1 MKTITVFLA
10 SSNELNND
18 RNSFQALI
26 AKLDDIYEPRGI
38 RIKCRRWE
46 DFPAYCT
53 GERTQDVYNQTVR
66 SCDMCICLFHKE
78 AGQYTLEEFN
88 QALDAYQVSHTR
100 PKTFVYIRAL
110 VEGEVETGELKAFK
124 DELFQSIGHY
134 WCNYACDDAM
144 NLHFVM
150 QLERLMPDMGLAA
163 GDSSQLQVEEGK
175 VTLQGVKIADYTHL
189 PFAAA
194 NHEYSS
200 LKEKYAQ
207 LDKDITQ
214 LRALGIA
221 DTHDLLREKV
231 IDRQKCHEQ
240 IINMEKQLLDMAFL
254 VNKSISSNSPMS
266 ERKRL
271 AIEMFEQGNIKG
283 VINVLNEEDMASE
296 AKQAELEIA
305 RGRQLVES
313 GNELIAKGI
322 QTIQSQVEDYIL
334 RAKALMLD
342 IDNSDRFSFACN
354 AYERAVELTRNH
366 LSQAE
371 LADRLDDYCCF
382 LYENNQFTKCEAYM
396 EVCMSVRADL
406 CREHPETYEPD
417 LADSYNKF
425 GILYSDTQR
434 FQESEEMYKLALDI
448 HERLAKANPQAYETA
463 LADSYNNLGN
473 LYYATQR
480 FHESEAMY
488 KSALAI
494 RERLAKANPQ
504 ASESVLADSYNNL
517 AVLYKDTQRFQ
528 ESEEMQKLALAIY
541 ERLAKANPQ
550 AYEPALAASYNN
562 LAVLYSDTQRF
573 QESEE
578 MYKLALAICERLA
591 KANPQAYEPALARSY
606 NNLAILY
613 SYTQRLQES
622 GSMHKSAL
630 AIYERLAKANPQA
643 YEPALA
649 NSYNNLANL
658 YSDTQRFQESEA
670 IYKSALAI
678 RERLAKVNPQAYEP
692 DLAASY
698 YNLGILYS
706 DTQRLQESEEMYNLA
721 LAIRERLAKANPQAY
736 EPDLAGSYNN
746 LAIVYYGTERIQECE
761 EMFKSA
767 LAIYEHLAEDDP
779 QVYGSDLARTYSNL
793 AIVYNETQRFAES
806 EEMANAAA
814 AIRER
819 LGIE

>member
-10 SSNELNND
+10 SSNELNYD

-53 GERTQDVYNQTVR
+53 GERTQDVYNKTVR
-66 SCDMCICLFHKE
+66 SCDMCICMFHKE
-78 AGQYTLEEFN
+78 AGQYTVEEFE
-88 QALDAYQVSHTR
+88 QALDEYRTNHSH

-110 VEGEVETGELKAFK
+110 VEGEVETDELKAFK
-124 DELFQSIGHY
+124 DELFKSIGHY
-134 WCNYACDDAM
+134 WCNYACDDSM

-150 QLERLMPDMGLAA
+150 QLERLIPDMGLSA
-163 GDSSQLQVEEGK
+163 GDSSQLKVEEGN
-175 VTLQGVKIADYTHL
+175 VTLQGIKIADYTNL

-194 NHEYSS
+194 NPEYCN

-214 LRALGIA
+214 LRALGID

-240 IINMEKQLLDMAFL
+240 IINMEKQLLDMAFQ

-283 VINVLNEEDMASE
+283 VISVLNEEDMASE

-305 RGRQLVES
+305 RGRQLVQS
-313 GNELIAKGI
+313 GNDLIEKGI
-322 QTIQSQVEDYIL
+322 QTIQAQVEEYIL

-342 IDNSDRFSFACN
+342 IDNSDRFSLACN

-371 LADRLDDYCCF
+371 LADRLNDYFCF
-382 LYENNQFTKCEAYM
+382 LYENNQFTKCEAYVK
-396 EVCMSVRADL
+396 ECVSIRADL

-417 LADSYNKF
+417 LAASYNNLAILYSETQRFQESETMYNSALAIYERLAKANLQAYEPDLAASYNNF
-425 GILYSDTQR
+425 GNLYSDTLRFNESEEMYKLALAIRERLAKANPQAYEPDLAISYNNLAALYSDTQR
-434 FQESEEMYKLALDI
+434 FQESEEMYK
-448 HERLAKANPQAYETA
+448 
-463 LADSYNNLGN
+463 S
-473 LYYATQR
+473 
-480 FHESEAMY
+480 
-488 KSALAI
+488 
-494 RERLAKANPQ
+494 
-504 ASESVLADSYNNL
+504 
-517 AVLYKDTQRFQ
+517 
-528 ESEEMQKLALAIY
+528 
-541 ERLAKANPQ
+541 
-550 AYEPALAASYNN
+550 
-562 LAVLYSDTQRF
+562 
-573 QESEE
+573 
-578 MYKLALAICERLA
+578 
-591 KANPQAYEPALARSY
+591 
-606 NNLAILY
+606 
-613 SYTQRLQES
+613 
-622 GSMHKSAL
+622 
-630 AIYERLAKANPQA
+630 
-643 YEPALA
+643 
-649 NSYNNLANL
+649 
-658 YSDTQRFQESEA
+658 
-670 IYKSALAI
+670 
-678 RERLAKVNPQAYEP
+678 
-692 DLAASY
+692 
-698 YNLGILYS
+698 
-706 DTQRLQESEEMYNLA
+706 A

-793 AIVYNETQRFAES
+793 AIVYNEPQRFAES

-814 AIRER
+814 EIRER

>member
-10 SSNELNND
+10 SSNELNYD
-18 RNSFQALI
+18 RNSFHALI

-53 GERTQDVYNQTVR
+53 GERTQDVYNKTVR
-66 SCDMCICLFHKE
+66 SCDMCICMFHKE
-78 AGQYTLEEFN
+78 AGQYTIEEFE
-88 QALDAYQVSHTR
+88 QALDEYRTNHSH

-110 VEGEVETGELKAFK
+110 VEGEVETDELKAFK
-124 DELFQSIGHY
+124 DQLFKSIGHY
-134 WCNYACDDAM
+134 WCNYACDDSM

-150 QLERLMPDMGLAA
+150 QLERLIPDMGLSA
-163 GDSSQLQVEEGK
+163 GDSSQLKVEEGN
-175 VTLQGVKIADYTHL
+175 VTLQGIKIADYTNL

-194 NHEYSS
+194 NPEYCN

-214 LRALGIA
+214 LRALGID

-240 IINMEKQLLDMAFL
+240 IINMEKQLLDMAFQ

-322 QTIQSQVEDYIL
+322 QTIQAQVEDYIL

-371 LADRLDDYCCF
+371 LADRLNDYFCF
-382 LYENNQFTKCEAYM
+382 LHENKQFSKCEAYI
-396 EVCMSVRADL
+396 EECVSIRADL
-406 CREHPETYEPD
+406 CREHPETYEP
-417 LADSYNKF
+417 
-425 GILYSDTQR
+425 
-434 FQESEEMYKLALDI
+434 
-448 HERLAKANPQAYETA
+448 A
-463 LADSYNNLGN
+463 LAG
-473 LYYATQR
+473 
-480 FHESEAMY
+480 
-488 KSALAI
+488 
-494 RERLAKANPQ
+494 
-504 ASESVLADSYNNL
+504 SYNNL
-517 AVLYKDTQRFQ
+517 AVLYCHTQRFR
-528 ESEEMQKLALAIY
+528 ESEA
-541 ERLAKANPQ
+541 
-550 AYEPALAASYNN
+550 
-562 LAVLYSDTQRF
+562 
-573 QESEE
+573 
-578 MYKLALAICERLA
+578 
-591 KANPQAYEPALARSY
+591 
-606 NNLAILY
+606 
-613 SYTQRLQES
+613 
-622 GSMHKSAL
+622 MHKS
-630 AIYERLAKANPQA
+630 
-643 YEPALA
+643 
-649 NSYNNLANL
+649 
-658 YSDTQRFQESEA
+658 
-670 IYKSALAI
+670 
-678 RERLAKVNPQAYEP
+678 
-692 DLAASY
+692 
-698 YNLGILYS
+698 
-706 DTQRLQESEEMYNLA
+706 A

-736 EPDLAGSYNN
+736 EPALAGSYYNLGILYSDTQRFQESEETYKSALAICERLAKANPQSYEPDLAASYNN
-746 LAIVYYGTERIQECE
+746 LAIVYYCTERIQECE
-761 EMFKSA
+761 ELFKA
-767 LAIYEHLAEDDP
+767 TIAIREHLAEGAP
-779 QVYGSDLARTYSNL
+779 QEYGPALAQAYSNL
-793 AIVYNETQRFAES
+793 AILYNETQRYAES
-806 EEMANAAA
+806 EAMANTAA

>member
-10 SSNELNND
+10 SSNELNYD

-53 GERTQDVYNQTVR
+53 GERTQDVYNKTVR
-66 SCDMCICLFHKE
+66 SCDMCICMFHKE
-78 AGQYTLEEFN
+78 AGQYTVEEFE
-88 QALDAYQVSHTR
+88 QALDEYRTNHSH

-110 VEGEVETGELKAFK
+110 VEGEVETDELKAFK

-134 WCNYACDDAM
+134 WCNYACDDSM

-150 QLERLMPDMGLAA
+150 QLERLIPDMGLSA
-163 GDSSQLQVEEGK
+163 GDSSQLKVEEGN
-175 VTLQGVKIADYTHL
+175 VTLQGIKIADYTNL

-194 NHEYSS
+194 NPEYCN

-214 LRALGIA
+214 LRALGID
-221 DTHDLLREKV
+221 DTHDLLREKI

-240 IINMEKQLLDMAFL
+240 IINMEKQLLDMACL

-322 QTIQSQVEDYIL
+322 QVIQAQVEDYIL

-342 IDNSDRFSFACN
+342 IDNSDRFSLACN

-494 RERLAKANPQ
+494 CERLAKANPQ
-504 ASESVLADSYNNL
+504 AYDPDLAASYNNL
-517 AVLYKDTQRFQ
+517 GTLYSDTQRFH
-528 ESEEMQKLALAIY
+528 ESEAMCKSALAIR

-550 AYEPALAASYNN
+550 AYEPDLAVSYNN
-562 LAVLYSDTQRF
+562 LGNLYYATRRF
-573 QESEE
+573 QDSEV
-578 MYKLALAICERLA
+578 
-591 KANPQAYEPALARSY
+591 
-606 NNLAILY
+606 
-613 SYTQRLQES
+613 
-622 GSMHKSAL
+622 MHK
-630 AIYERLAKANPQA
+630 
-643 YEPALA
+643 
-649 NSYNNLANL
+649 
-658 YSDTQRFQESEA
+658 
-670 IYKSALAI
+670 
-678 RERLAKVNPQAYEP
+678 
-692 DLAASY
+692 
-698 YNLGILYS
+698 
-706 DTQRLQESEEMYNLA
+706 LA

-736 EPDLAGSYNN
+736 EPDLAISYNNLAILYSDIQRLQESEAMYKLAIAIRERLAKANQQAYEPDLSGSYYNLGNLYYATQRFQESEAMYKLAIAIRERLAKANPQAYEPDLAASYNN
-746 LAIVYYGTERIQECE
+746 LAIVYYCTERIQECE
-761 EMFKSA
+761 ELFKA
-767 LAIYEHLAEDDP
+767 TIAIREHLAEGAP
-779 QVYGSDLARTYSNL
+779 QEYGPALAQAYSNL
-793 AIVYNETQRFAES
+793 AILYNETQRYAES
-806 EEMANAAA
+806 EAMANTAA

>member
-10 SSNELNND
+10 SSNELNYD

-53 GERTQDVYNQTVR
+53 GERTQDVYNKTVR
-66 SCDMCICLFHKE
+66 SCDMCICMFHKE
-78 AGQYTLEEFN
+78 AGQYTIEEFE
-88 QALDAYQVSHTR
+88 QALDEYRTNHSH

-110 VEGEVETGELKAFK
+110 VEGEVETDELKAFK
-124 DELFQSIGHY
+124 DQLFKSIGHY
-134 WCNYACDDAM
+134 WCNYACDDSM

-150 QLERLMPDMGLAA
+150 QLERLIPDMGLSA
-163 GDSSQLQVEEGK
+163 GDSSQLKVEEGN
-175 VTLQGVKIADYTHL
+175 VTLQGIKIADYTNL

-194 NHEYSS
+194 NPEYCN

-214 LRALGIA
+214 LRALGID

-240 IINMEKQLLDMAFL
+240 IINMEKQLLDMACL

-283 VINVLNEEDMASE
+283 VINVLNEEDMVSE

-305 RGRQLVES
+305 RGRQLVQS
-313 GNELIAKGI
+313 GNDLIEKGI
-322 QTIQSQVEDYIL
+322 QTIQAQVEEYIL

-342 IDNSDRFSFACN
+342 FDNADRFSLACN

-371 LADRLDDYCCF
+371 LAYQLNEYYCF
-382 LYENNQFTKCEAYM
+382 LSDNNQFTKCEAYI
-396 EVCMSVRADL
+396 EESVSIRAEL
-406 CREHPETYEPD
+406 CREHPEMYEPD
-417 LADSYNKF
+417 LA
-425 GILYSDTQR
+425 
-434 FQESEEMYKLALDI
+434 
-448 HERLAKANPQAYETA
+448 
-463 LADSYNNLGN
+463 
-473 LYYATQR
+473 
-480 FHESEAMY
+480 
-488 KSALAI
+488 
-494 RERLAKANPQ
+494 
-504 ASESVLADSYNNL
+504 VSYNNL

-528 ESEEMQKLALAIY
+528 ESEAMYKLALAVR
-541 ERLAKANPQ
+541 ERLTKANPQ
-550 AYEPALAASYNN
+550 AYEPDLADSYYNFGN
-562 LAVLYSDTQRF
+562 LYREIQRF

-578 MYKLALAICERLA
+578 MYK
-591 KANPQAYEPALARSY
+591 S
-606 NNLAILY
+606 
-613 SYTQRLQES
+613 
-622 GSMHKSAL
+622 
-630 AIYERLAKANPQA
+630 
-643 YEPALA
+643 
-649 NSYNNLANL
+649 
-658 YSDTQRFQESEA
+658 
-670 IYKSALAI
+670 
-678 RERLAKVNPQAYEP
+678 
-692 DLAASY
+692 
-698 YNLGILYS
+698 
-706 DTQRLQESEEMYNLA
+706 A

-814 AIRER
+814 EIRER

>member
-10 SSNELNND
+10 SSNELNYD

-53 GERTQDVYNQTVR
+53 GERTQDVYNKTVR
-66 SCDMCICLFHKE
+66 SCDMCICMFHKE
-78 AGQYTLEEFN
+78 AGQYTIEEFE
-88 QALDAYQVSHTR
+88 QALDEYRTNHSH

-110 VEGEVETGELKAFK
+110 VEGEVETDELKAFK
-124 DELFQSIGHY
+124 DELFKSIGHY
-134 WCNYACDDAM
+134 WCNYACDDSM

-150 QLERLMPDMGLAA
+150 QLERLIPDMGLSA
-163 GDSSQLQVEEGK
+163 GDSSQLKVEEGN
-175 VTLQGVKIADYTHL
+175 VTLQGIKIADYTNL

-194 NHEYSS
+194 NPEYCS

-214 LRALGIA
+214 LRALGID

-240 IINMEKQLLDMAFL
+240 IINMEKQLLDMACL

-283 VINVLNEEDMASE
+283 VINVLNEEDMVSE

-305 RGRQLVES
+305 RGRQLVQS
-313 GNELIAKGI
+313 GNDLIEKGI
-322 QTIQSQVEDYIL
+322 QTIQAQVEEYIL

-342 IDNSDRFSFACN
+342 FDNADRFSLACN

-371 LADRLDDYCCF
+371 LAYQLNEYYCF
-382 LYENNQFTKCEAYM
+382 LSDNNQFTKCEAYI
-396 EVCMSVRADL
+396 EESVSIRAEL
-406 CREHPETYEPD
+406 CREHPEMYEPD
-417 LADSYNKF
+417 LAV
-425 GILYSDTQR
+425 
-434 FQESEEMYKLALDI
+434 
-448 HERLAKANPQAYETA
+448 
-463 LADSYNNLGN
+463 SYNNLAN
-473 LYYATQR
+473 LYGTTQR

-494 RERLAKANPQ
+494 YERLAKENPQ
-504 ASESVLADSYNNL
+504 SNEPDLADSYNNL
-517 AVLYKDTQRFQ
+517 AVLYYN
-528 ESEEMQKLALAIY
+528 LALLY
-541 ERLAKANPQ
+541 
-550 AYEPALAASYNN
+550 YNI
-562 LAVLYSDTQRF
+562 QH
-573 QESEE
+573 
-578 MYKLALAICERLA
+578 
-591 KANPQAYEPALARSY
+591 Y
-606 NNLAILY
+606 N
-613 SYTQRLQES
+613 
-622 GSMHKSAL
+622 
-630 AIYERLAKANPQA
+630 
-643 YEPALA
+643 
-649 NSYNNLANL
+649 
-658 YSDTQRFQESEA
+658 ESEA
-670 IYKSALAI
+670 MYKS
-678 RERLAKVNPQAYEP
+678 
-692 DLAASY
+692 
-698 YNLGILYS
+698 
-706 DTQRLQESEEMYNLA
+706 A

-814 AIRER
+814 EIRER

>member
-10 SSNELNND
+10 SSNELNYD

-53 GERTQDVYNQTVR
+53 GEMTQDVYNKTVR
-66 SCDMCICLFHKE
+66 SCDMCICMFHKE
-78 AGQYTLEEFN
+78 AGQYTIEEFE
-88 QALDAYQVSHTR
+88 QALDEYKTNHSH

-110 VEGEVETGELKAFK
+110 VEGEVETDELKAFK
-124 DELFQSIGHY
+124 DQLFKSIGHY
-134 WCNYACDDAM
+134 WCNYACDDSM

-150 QLERLMPDMGLAA
+150 QLERLIPDMGLSA
-163 GDSSQLQVEEGK
+163 GDSSQLKVEEGN
-175 VTLQGVKIADYTHL
+175 VTLQGIKIADYTNL

-194 NHEYSS
+194 NPEYCN

-214 LRALGIA
+214 LRALGID

-240 IINMEKQLLDMAFL
+240 IINMEKQLLDMAFQ

-305 RGRQLVES
+305 RGRQLVQS
-313 GNELIAKGI
+313 GNELIARGI
-322 QTIQSQVEDYIL
+322 QTIQAQVEDYIL

-371 LADRLDDYCCF
+371 LADRLNDYYCF
-382 LYENNQFTKCEAYM
+382 LYENNQFTKCEAYI
-396 EVCMSVRADL
+396 EECVSIRADL
-406 CREHPETYEPD
+406 CREHPETYEPV
-417 LADSYNKF
+417 LADSYNNLA
-425 GILYSDTQR
+425 ILYSDTQR
-434 FQESEEMYKLALDI
+434 FHESEAMYKSALAI
-448 HERLAKANPQAYETA
+448 YERLAKANPQAYEPD
-463 LADSYNNLGN
+463 LADSYNNLAI
-473 LYYATQR
+473 LYEDTHR
-480 FHESEAMY
+480 FQECEAMY

-504 ASESVLADSYNNL
+504 AYESDLARSYNNL
-517 AVLYKDTQRFQ
+517 AILYCVTQRLH
-528 ESEEMQKLALAIY
+528 ESEAMYKLALAIH

-550 AYEPALAASYNN
+550 AYEPDLAQSYNN
-562 LAVLYSDTQRF
+562 LALLYSDTQRF

-578 MYKLALAICERLA
+578 MYKSAI
-591 KANPQAYEPALARSY
+591 
-606 NNLAILY
+606 
-613 SYTQRLQES
+613 
-622 GSMHKSAL
+622 
-630 AIYERLAKANPQA
+630 
-643 YEPALA
+643 
-649 NSYNNLANL
+649 
-658 YSDTQRFQESEA
+658 
-670 IYKSALAI
+670 
-678 RERLAKVNPQAYEP
+678 
-692 DLAASY
+692 
-698 YNLGILYS
+698 
-706 DTQRLQESEEMYNLA
+706 
-721 LAIRERLAKANPQAY
+721 AIRERLAKANPQAY
-736 EPDLAGSYNN
+736 EPALAGSYNN

-814 AIRER
+814 EIRER

>member
-10 SSNELNND
+10 SSNELIND

-53 GERTQDVYNQTVR
+53 GERTQDVYNKTVR
-66 SCDMCICLFHKE
+66 SCDMCICMFHKE
-78 AGQYTLEEFN
+78 AGQYTVEEFE
-88 QALDAYQVSHTR
+88 QALDEYRTNHSH

-110 VEGEVETGELKAFK
+110 VEGEVETDELKAFK
-124 DELFQSIGHY
+124 DELFKSIGHY
-134 WCNYACDDAM
+134 WCNYACDDSM

-150 QLERLMPDMGLAA
+150 QLERLIPDMGLSA
-163 GDSSQLQVEEGK
+163 GDSSQLKVEEGN
-175 VTLQGVKIADYTHL
+175 VTLQGIKIADYTNL

-194 NHEYSS
+194 NPEYCN

-214 LRALGIA
+214 LRALGID
-221 DTHDLLREKV
+221 DTHDLLREKI

-240 IINMEKQLLDMAFL
+240 IINMEKQLLDMACL

-313 GNELIAKGI
+313 GNDLIEKGI
-322 QTIQSQVEDYIL
+322 QTIQAQVEEYIL

-342 IDNSDRFSFACN
+342 IDNSDRFSLACN

-406 CREHPETYEPD
+406 CREHPETYEPE

-448 HERLAKANPQAYETA
+448 HERLAKANPQAY
-463 LADSYNNLGN
+463 G
-473 LYYATQR
+473 
-480 FHESEAMY
+480 
-488 KSALAI
+488 
-494 RERLAKANPQ
+494 
-504 ASESVLADSYNNL
+504 
-517 AVLYKDTQRFQ
+517 
-528 ESEEMQKLALAIY
+528 
-541 ERLAKANPQ
+541 
-550 AYEPALAASYNN
+550 PALAASYN
-562 LAVLYSDTQRF
+562 Y
-573 QESEE
+573 
-578 MYKLALAICERLA
+578 
-591 KANPQAYEPALARSY
+591 
-606 NNLAILY
+606 LAIL
-613 SYTQRLQES
+613 
-622 GSMHKSAL
+622 
-630 AIYERLAKANPQA
+630 
-643 YEPALA
+643 
-649 NSYNNLANL
+649 
-658 YSDTQRFQESEA
+658 
-670 IYKSALAI
+670 
-678 RERLAKVNPQAYEP
+678 
-692 DLAASY
+692 
-698 YNLGILYS
+698 
-706 DTQRLQESEEMYNLA
+706 
-721 LAIRERLAKANPQAY
+721 
-736 EPDLAGSYNN
+736 
-746 LAIVYYGTERIQECE
+746 YYGTERIQECE
-761 EMFKSA
+761 EMFK
-767 LAIYEHLAEDDP
+767 LAIAIRKHLAEDDP
-779 QVYGSDLARTYSNL
+779 QLYGSDLAISYNNL
-793 AIVYNETQRFAES
+793 AILYNATHRYAES
-806 EEMANAAA
+806 EEMANTAA

-819 LGIE
+819 LGLE

>member
-10 SSNELNND
+10 SSNELNYD

-66 SCDMCICLFHKE
+66 SCDMCICMFHKE
-78 AGQYTLEEFN
+78 AGQYTVEEFE
-88 QALDAYQVSHTR
+88 QALDEYRTNHSH

-110 VEGEVETGELKAFK
+110 VEGEVETDELKAFK
-124 DELFQSIGHY
+124 DQLFKSIGHY
-134 WCNYACDDAM
+134 WCNYACDDSM

-150 QLERLMPDMGLAA
+150 QLERLIPDMGLSA
-163 GDSSQLQVEEGK
+163 GDSSQLKVEEGK
-175 VTLQGVKIADYTHL
+175 VTLQGVKIADYTNL

-194 NHEYSS
+194 NHEYCS

-214 LRALGIA
+214 LRALGID
-221 DTHDLLREKV
+221 DTHDLLRDKV

-240 IINMEKQLLDMAFL
+240 MMSMEKQLLDMALL
-254 VNKSISSNSPMS
+254 VNKTISSHSPMS

-322 QTIQSQVEDYIL
+322 QTIRAQVEDHIL

-342 IDNSDRFSFACN
+342 FDNSDRFSLACN

-371 LADRLDDYCCF
+371 LADWLNDYYCF
-382 LYENNQFTKCEAYM
+382 LHENNQYTKCEAYI
-396 EVCMSVRADL
+396 EECVSIRADL
-406 CREHPETYEPD
+406 CREHPETYEAV
-417 LADSYNKF
+417 LADSYHNLAV
-425 GILYSDTQR
+425 LYSHTQR
-434 FQESEEMYKLALDI
+434 LQ
-448 HERLAKANPQAYETA
+448 
-463 LADSYNNLGN
+463 
-473 LYYATQR
+473 
-480 FHESEAMY
+480 ESEAMY
-488 KSALAI
+488 K
-494 RERLAKANPQ
+494 P
-504 ASESVLADSYNNL
+504 
-517 AVLYKDTQRFQ
+517 
-528 ESEEMQKLALAIY
+528 ALAIY

-550 AYEPALAASYNN
+550 AYEPGLAT
-562 LAVLYSDTQRF
+562 V
-573 QESEE
+573 
-578 MYKLALAICERLA
+578 
-591 KANPQAYEPALARSY
+591 Y
-606 NNLAILY
+606 NNLAI
-613 SYTQRLQES
+613 
-622 GSMHKSAL
+622 
-630 AIYERLAKANPQA
+630 
-643 YEPALA
+643 
-649 NSYNNLANL
+649 L

-670 IYKSALAI
+670 MHKS
-678 RERLAKVNPQAYEP
+678 
-692 DLAASY
+692 
-698 YNLGILYS
+698 
-706 DTQRLQESEEMYNLA
+706 A
-721 LAIRERLAKANPQAY
+721 LAIRERLAKANPQRY
-736 EPDLAGSYNN
+736 GPVLANSYNN
-746 LAIVYYGTERIQECE
+746 LANLYSETQQFQESE
-761 EMFKSA
+761 AMYKSA
-767 LAIYEHLAEDDP
+767 IAIREHLVEDNP
-779 QVYGSDLARTYSNL
+779 QLYGSDLAKSYSNL
-793 AIVYNETQRFAES
+793 ANVYKHTHRFAES

>member
-10 SSNELNND
+10 SSNELNYD

-53 GERTQDVYNQTVR
+53 GERTQDVYNKTVR
-66 SCDMCICLFHKE
+66 SCDMCICMFHKE
-78 AGQYTLEEFN
+78 AGQYTIEEFE
-88 QALDAYQVSHTR
+88 QALDEYRTNHSH

-110 VEGEVETGELKAFK
+110 VEGEVETDELKAFK
-124 DELFQSIGHY
+124 DQLFKSIGHY
-134 WCNYACDDAM
+134 WCNYACDDSM

-150 QLERLMPDMGLAA
+150 QLERLIPDMGLSA
-163 GDSSQLQVEEGK
+163 GDSSQLKVEEGN
-175 VTLQGVKIADYTHL
+175 VTLQGIKIADYTNL

-194 NHEYSS
+194 NPEYCN

-214 LRALGIA
+214 LRALGID

-240 IINMEKQLLDMAFL
+240 IINMEKQLLDMAFQ

-283 VINVLNEEDMASE
+283 VINVLNEEDMVSE

-305 RGRQLVES
+305 RGRQLVQS
-313 GNELIAKGI
+313 GNDLIEKGI
-322 QTIQSQVEDYIL
+322 QTIQAQVEEYIL

-342 IDNSDRFSFACN
+342 FDNADRFSLACN

-371 LADRLDDYCCF
+371 LADRLNDYYCF
-382 LYENNQFTKCEAYM
+382 LHENNQFTKCEAYVK
-396 EVCMSVRADL
+396 ECVSIRADL

-417 LADSYNKF
+417 LA
-425 GILYSDTQR
+425 G
-434 FQESEEMYKLALDI
+434 
-448 HERLAKANPQAYETA
+448 
-463 LADSYNNLGN
+463 
-473 LYYATQR
+473 
-480 FHESEAMY
+480 
-488 KSALAI
+488 
-494 RERLAKANPQ
+494 
-504 ASESVLADSYNNL
+504 SYNNL

-528 ESEEMQKLALAIY
+528 ESEAMYKLALAVRERLTKANPQAYEPDLADSYYNFGNLYREIQRFQESEEMYNSALAIRERLTKANPQAYEPDLADSYNSLGNLYSEPQRFQESEAMYKSALAIY

-550 AYEPALAASYNN
+550 VYEPDLAISYNN
-562 LAVLYSDTQRF
+562 LAALYSDTQRF

-578 MYKLALAICERLA
+578 MYKSAIAIRERLT
-591 KANPQAYEPALARSY
+591 KANPQAYE
-606 NNLAILY
+606 
-613 SYTQRLQES
+613 ED
-622 GSMHKSAL
+622 
-630 AIYERLAKANPQA
+630 
-643 YEPALA
+643 LA

-658 YSDTQRFQESEA
+658 YFATQRFQESEA
-670 IYKSALAI
+670 MYK
-678 RERLAKVNPQAYEP
+678 
-692 DLAASY
+692 
-698 YNLGILYS
+698 
-706 DTQRLQESEEMYNLA
+706 LA
-721 LAIRERLAKANPQAY
+721 LAIRERLAKANPQIY
-736 EPDLAGSYNN
+736 EPDLAVSYNNLGNLYKKTQRFQESEAMYKSAIAIRERLAKANPKTYEPALADSYNN

-761 EMFKSA
+761 ELLKAAWMIRQR
-767 LAIYEHLAEDDP
+767 LEEDDP
-779 QVYGSDLARTYSNL
+779 QLYGADLAQSYNNL
-793 AIVYNETQRFAES
+793 AIVYKHTHRFAES
-806 EEMANAAA
+806 EALANAAA